1 MLRWIPL
8 VCGVLLGLS
17 GALAGSYTVQP
28 GDTAYSI
35 AARFGISLQE
45 LLKRNK
51 LSSPALRVGQVLD
64 VPDNLRHTV
73 ARGET
78 LFSIARRYSADVNA
92 IRQTNKLGTDAL
104 RVGQVLLIPISTASN
119 NPSSSNT
126 TSDNTSPSSTKPPT
140 TTPSSTPT
148 TTGPITVKPSPPP
161 LPNLGPSNT
170 APTPSNTSSSA
181 PSTVSAAT
189 LPITANP
196 NAPLTPPDTLPRS
209 TVTIPLPD
217 PGNPF
222 GVAKGQPIGPV
233 PFTTPRT
240 APLPDLGAPP
250 APDASEDPSSTP
262 SNTPSG
268 TTSGVNTGSSNGTTS
283 TPSSAAT
290 PSEPT
295 NTTVGVVSQDPE
307 ILHNVATG
315 DTLFSIARRYGVT
328 VNAIKLANNLSS
340 DALGVGQILN
350 IPVLT
355 RTAPAP
361 TPINPTVPPSATTPV
376 RDVAERYLG
385 VTYRYGGSSPEGLD
399 CSGFVVIVFGEL
411 GIKLPR
417 TSAQQFQYGQAVE
430 RQSLRLGDLVF
441 FNTSG
446 QGVSHVGIYL
456 EAGEFIHAASNPG
469 KVVKS
474 RLDERYYAQ
483 RYLGARR
490 VMTDD

>member
-1 MLRWIPL
+1 MRRLPVFRWIAL

-17 GALAGSYTVQP
+17 SALAGSYTVQP

-35 AARFGISLQE
+35 AARFGISLHE

-51 LSSPALRVGQVLD
+51 LISPTLRVGQVLD

-78 LFSIARRYSADVNA
+78 LFSIARRYNADLNA
-92 IRQTNKLGTDAL
+92 IRKANKLGTDAL
-104 RVGQVLLIPISTASN
+104 RVGQVLLIPVNAAAN
-119 NPSSSNT
+119 KT
-126 TSDNTSPSSTKPPT
+126 TSDKTGPSNTKPPT

-148 TTGPITVKPSPPP
+148 PTNAPPITVQPSPPP
-161 LPNLGPSNT
+161 LPNTGPNNT
-170 APTPSNTSSSA
+170 PKPSTTSSSA
-181 PSTVSAAT
+181 PTTPSTTSASTTPSTISAAN
-189 LPITANP
+189 LPITASP
-196 NAPLTPPDTLPRS
+196 NAPLTPPDPLPRN
-209 TVTIPLPD
+209 TVTIPMPD

-233 PFTTPRT
+233 PFSTTRT

-250 APDASEDPSSTP
+250 VNLEIPDSNPGST
-262 SNTPSG
+262 
-268 TTSGVNTGSSNGTTS
+268 TTTTS
-283 TPSSAAT
+283 TPAE
-290 PSEPT
+290 PS
-295 NTTVGVVSQDPE
+295 NTTVGIVSQDPE
-307 ILHNVATG
+307 ILHSVATG

-328 VNAIKLANNLSS
+328 VNAIKLANNLST
-340 DALGVGQILN
+340 DALSVGQILN
-350 IPVLT
+350 IPVLART
-355 RTAPAP
+355 TPVTAP
-361 TPINPTVPPSATTPV
+361 ISLTVPPSATTPV

-385 VTYRYGGSSPEGLD
+385 VTYRYGGTSPEGLD
-399 CSGFVVIVFGEL
+399 CSGFVVIVFSEL

-417 TSAQQFQYGQAVE
+417 TSAQQFQYGQAVD
-430 RQSLRLGDLVF
+430 RQNLRLGDLVF

-469 KVVKS
+469 KVMKS